1 MNQERYDE
9 AMRIID
15 EALIF
20 GINPSLDGIAAMMEK
35 MGNPHTKYPAVQVA
49 GTNGKTST
57 VRETAALLRAHG
69 YKTGLYTSP
78 HLVEYPER
86 MEIDGEVA
94 DKDLFA
100 DAVLEAK
107 RVADELE
114 DMVITEFEL
123 LTAAAFW
130 AFAQAG
136 IDVAVLEC
144 GMGGRW
150 DATSIAR
157 SDVAVVTG
165 IGLDHLGVLGNT
177 QEEIAEEKAAII
189 HEGCK
194 AVLGPGTQGTLQVFA
209 RRASEVGV
217 QPWLVRGTADADAM
231 RAGDAGI
238 GAAGYVTYDCGYG
251 AEPGT
256 ISVDVKGIYGE
267 YDGIVMHAPLY
278 QAQNISTAIAAAE
291 SYVGH
296 ALDADKVRDTM
307 AAFGIPGRFETL
319 CTNPML
325 IIDAAHNPQSAL
337 NLATAVARKFPE
349 GDFQLLL
356 AVLADKDARGI
367 IEALAGLT
375 PDIAVTQTDSP
386 RALTRFELADMVEE
400 LTGTRPEIFE
410 TPALALEELMLRQ
423 VNTIAS
429 GSITLAGEVK
439 GAWLARQ
446 AANGTRSFL

>member
-1 MNQERYDE
+1 MSEERYE
-9 AMRIID
+9 RALQIID

-20 GINPSLDGIAAMMEK
+20 GINPSLDGIRMMMEE
-35 MGNPHTKYPAVQVA
+35 MGNPHSKYPSVQVA

-57 VRETAALLRAHG
+57 VRQTAALLRAHG
-69 YKTGLYTSP
+69 YRTGLYTSP

-86 MEIDGEVA
+86 MEIDGQVA

-107 RVADELE
+107 RAADKLE
-114 DMVITEFEL
+114 GTIITEFEL

-150 DATSIAR
+150 DATSIVN
-157 SDVAVVTG
+157 SNVAVVTG
-165 IGLDHLGVLGNT
+165 IGLDHLGILGNT
-177 QEEIAEEKAAII
+177 QEEIAAEKAAVI

-194 AVLGPGTQGTLQVFA
+194 AVLGPGTQSTLGIFEERFA
-209 RRASEVGV
+209 EAGV
-217 QPWLVRGTADADAM
+217 RPWLVRSTADAASMNVD
-231 RAGDAGI
+231 GI
-238 GAAGYVTYDCGYG
+238 SGFATYDCGYG
-251 AEPGT
+251 QEPGT
-256 ISVDVKGIYGE
+256 IAVSVKGIYSE

-278 QAQNISTAIAAAE
+278 QAQNIATAITATE
-291 SYVGH
+291 SFAGH
-296 ALDADKVRDTM
+296 ALDVRKVRETFE
-307 AAFGIPGRFETL
+307 AFAIPGRFETL
-319 CTNPML
+319 SRNPYL

-337 NLATAVARKFPE
+337 NLATAVARKFPD

-356 AVLADKDARGI
+356 AVLADKDAHGI

-375 PDIAVTQTDSP
+375 PDIAVTQTNSP
-386 RALTRFELADMVEE
+386 RALSRFELADMVEE
-400 LTGTRPEIFE
+400 MTGTRPEIFE
-410 TPALALEELMLRQ
+410 TPELALEELLSRQ

-429 GSITLAGEVK
+429 GSITLAGEIK
-439 GAWLARQ
+439 GIFPALAGFRP
-446 AANGTRSFL
+446 